1 MGCPGTLVY
10 SWFYG
15 VFRKNISHFPHFCG
29 KSKDFQNFITNCL
42 SLGNSGNMSKRKK
55 MCINIGI
62 IVALVLAMVGLIMGT
77 YFAYSIISQF
87 ENTAGLGRIRVRIR
101 FG

>member
-1 MGCPGTLVY
+1 MVDYINGKFEPNGLPGY
-10 SWFYG
+10 SG
-15 VFRKNISHFPHFCG
+15 VP
-29 KSKDFQNFITNCL
+29 
-42 SLGNSGNMSKRKK
+42 LGNSGNMSKRKK